1 LVKGF
6 KKEVSIMISI
16 VLGVG
21 WMVMGFVF
29 MITGMDFDMIF
40 KAFLLA
46 GVFFISVNVQFLR
59 TELKNNVRLILREGD
74 LKGLKEVEK

>member
-1 LVKGF
+1 
-6 KKEVSIMISI
+6 MISI

-21 WMVMGFVF
+21 WLIMGFVF

-46 GVFFISVNVQFLR
+46 GVFFVSVNVQFLR

>member
-1 LVKGF
+1 
-6 KKEVSIMISI
+6 MISI

-21 WMVMGFVF
+21 WMIMGFVF
-29 MITGMDFDMIF
+29 MINGMDFDMIF

-46 GVFFISVNVQFLR
+46 GVFFVSVNVQFLR

>member
-1 LVKGF
+1 
-6 KKEVSIMISI
+6 MISI

-21 WMVMGFVF
+21 WLIMGFVF
-29 MITGMDFDMIF
+29 MINGMDFDMIF

-46 GVFFISVNVQFLR
+46 GVFFVSVNVQFLR

>member
-1 LVKGF
+1 
-6 KKEVSIMISI
+6 MISI

-21 WMVMGFVF
+21 WMIMGFVF
-29 MITGMDFDMIF
+29 MINGMDFDMIF

>member
-1 LVKGF
+1 
-6 KKEVSIMISI
+6 MIPI
-16 VLGVG
+16 VLGIG
-21 WMVMGFVF
+21 WMIMGFVF
-29 MITGMDFDMIF
+29 MINGMDFDMIF

-46 GVFFISVNVQFLR
+46 GVFFISVNIQSLR

>member
-1 LVKGF
+1 
-6 KKEVSIMISI
+6 MISI

-21 WMVMGFVF
+21 WLIMGFVF
-29 MITGMDFDMIF
+29 MINGMDFDMIF

-59 TELKNNVRLILREGD
+59 SELKNNVRLILREGD

>member
-1 LVKGF
+1 
-6 KKEVSIMISI
+6 MISI

-21 WMVMGFVF
+21 WLIMGFVF
-29 MITGMDFDMIF
+29 MITGMGFDMIF

-59 TELKNNVRLILREGD
+59 SELKNNVRLILREGD